1 MDTSWKRGEMATVE
15 ECRKALEALAGR
27 ISDLDADA
35 RAAHLADRSLSVTVT
50 DLGVTFVTQLGASG
64 AGPVTEAPPGAER
77 ANVRFRTSSD
87 ELLAIAADPG
97 RFTRAW
103 LSGRVK
109 VEASLGDL
117 LRLRKLL

>member
-15 ECRKALEALAGR
+15 ECRKALDALAGR
-27 ISDLDADA
+27 ISELDAEA
-35 RAAHLADRSLSVTVT
+35 RAANLADRSMSVTVT
-50 DLGVTFVTQLGASG
+50 DLGVTFVTQLGVDG
-64 AGPVTEAPPGAER
+64 AGPVTEAPADAER
-77 ANVRFRTSSD
+77 ANIRFRTQSD
-87 ELLAIAADPG
+87 ELVSIAADPR
-97 RFTRAW
+97 RFARAW

>member
-27 ISDLDADA
+27 ISELDAEA
-35 RAAHLADRSLSVTVT
+35 RAAHLADRSMSVTVT
-50 DLGVTFVTQLGASG
+50 DLGVTFVTQLGAEG
-64 AGPVTEAPPGAER
+64 AGPVTEAPDGAEP
-77 ANVRFRTSSD
+77 ANVRFRTESD
-87 ELLAIAADPG
+87 ELIAIAADPR

-109 VEASLGDL
+109 VEASLTDL

>member
-15 ECRKALEALAGR
+15 ECRKALEVLAGR
-27 ISDLDADA
+27 ISDLDAEA
-35 RAAHLADRSLSVTVT
+35 RAAHLADRSMSITVA
-50 DLGVTFVTQLGASG
+50 DLGVTFVTQLGADG
-64 AGPVTEAPPGAER
+64 AGPVTEAPPDAER
-77 ANVRFRTSSD
+77 ANIRFRTDSD
-87 ELLAIAADPG
+87 ELIAIAADPG